1 MKMLNWIFLSLFIAI
16 YVTTPSYASDYP
28 KIVTSALETY
38 KRTGF
43 DEAFKIWMNGSPL
56 ENDKTSLMNV
66 RGGMTQVETIYGK
79 MIGYELLK
87 SYQISSATIRTYV
100 VLFYEKGPLFMY
112 LDCYK
117 SPKGWIIPELQFHT
131 QAQVILPKE
140 LLFNK

>member
-66 RGGMTQVETIYGK
+66 RGGTR
-79 MIGYELLK
+79 IGTRE
-87 SYQISSATIRTYV
+87 
-100 VLFYEKGPLFMY
+100 G
-112 LDCYK
+112 
-117 SPKGWIIPELQFHT
+117 SP
-131 QAQVILPKE
+131 
-140 LLFNK
+140 NN